1 MVANLIIK
9 RKRRKEAMGMLFFFS
24 LLFLSLIAVNDEW
37 DISLLE
43 TLISSCGDLF
53 KSYNFNP

>member
-1 MVANLIIK
+1 MVADLIIK
-9 RKRRKEAMGMLFFFS
+9 RKRRKEAMGILFFFS

-43 TLISSCGDLF
+43 TVIAGCGDLF